1 MNLNKQEITALLQL
15 IDASSTS
22 YTIVANL
29 QQYQELTKK
38 LQDQLYKLTN

>member
-1 MNLNKQEITALLQL
+1 MTLNKQEISALLKL

-22 YTIVANL
+22 YTIVANQ
-29 QQYQELTKK
+29 QQYRELSQK